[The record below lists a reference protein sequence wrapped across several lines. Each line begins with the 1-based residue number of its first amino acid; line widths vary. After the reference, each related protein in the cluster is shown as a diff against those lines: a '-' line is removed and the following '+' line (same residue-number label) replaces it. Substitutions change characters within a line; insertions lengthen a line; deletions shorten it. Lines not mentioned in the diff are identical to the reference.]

1 LSRLFLLD
9 SNVYIRAFRDSA
21 FGLALQ
27 EFHRRTLPRLV
38 LSGVVA
44 AELLVGAQQLDRERA
59 LRRALIEPFRARR
72 RLVTPSWS
80 TWELVARLDQTLRK
94 RPANRAR
101 LGQRSFL
108 HDMLIA
114 ATAREIGATV
124 ITENLADFTL
134 IARHLD
140 IAFVQPF
147 PPSPAV

>member
-1 LSRLFLLD
+1 M
-9 SNVYIRAFRDSA
+9 
-21 FGLALQ
+21 
-27 EFHRRTLPRLV
+27 

-44 AELLVGAQQLDRERA
+44 AELLVGAQHVDRERTLPA
-59 LRRALIEPFRARR
+59 SADRAIPDPIE

-94 RPANRAR
+94 RPANRPR
-101 LGQRSFL
+101 LAQRSFL

-124 ITENLADFTL
+124 ITENSTDFTL